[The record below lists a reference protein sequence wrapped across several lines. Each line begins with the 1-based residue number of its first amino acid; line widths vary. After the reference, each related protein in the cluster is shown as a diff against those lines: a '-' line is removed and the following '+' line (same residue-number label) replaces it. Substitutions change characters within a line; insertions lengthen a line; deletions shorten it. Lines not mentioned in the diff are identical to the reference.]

1 MMACAGIDLKCSGG
15 TSLSLST
22 DDGGS
27 NSSDAGGSSVSDSSP
42 IRDESCWT
50 SCDGLVSEQDGVID
64 RPSAPQI
71 LNSRMLAL
79 PQESL
84 ELVSYQRA
92 GNEAL
97 PAGVAQGI
105 VSVENLIESVQQLLT
120 TMTETSV
127 ADARAKAP
135 HETEVPVGTSF
146 IRALESAAKERN
158 PQQLQDPLM
167 PQKVTAFG
175 LLSMGTQMSGL
186 AGMTPQATPQQGQGG
201 SKAQPPTAQFEEIS
215 QRQKPQSTKNKQ
227 RPNSAAQTPQ
237 TSATQQTEQV
247 REKFRHEFVK
257 TRLCCFELMGCCKKG
272 TQCPFAHGSED
283 LRSCPDLTK
292 TSICHKWTRGCCPLP
307 AERCRYAHGASDRL

>member
-1 MMACAGIDLKCSGG
+1 
-15 TSLSLST
+15 
-22 DDGGS
+22 
-27 NSSDAGGSSVSDSSP
+27 
-42 IRDESCWT
+42 
-50 SCDGLVSEQDGVID
+50 
-64 RPSAPQI
+64 
-71 LNSRMLAL
+71 MLAL

-120 TMTETSV
+120 TMSDVAV
-127 ADARAKAP
+127 ADARANAP
-135 HETEVPVGTSF
+135 HETEVPVGSSF
-146 IRALESAAKERN
+146 LHALKTGAKERN
-158 PQQLQDPLM
+158 RAQQLQDHVM
-167 PQKVTAFG
+167 PQKG
-175 LLSMGTQMSGL
+175 SE
-186 AGMTPQATPQQGQGG
+186 AGVHGRTPQATPQKRHGG
-201 SKAQPPTAQFEEIS
+201 SKAQQNALHEP
-215 QRQKPQSTKNKQ
+215 QRQKSLSAKNVR
-227 RPNSAAQTPQ
+227 RPTSVAQTPQ
-237 TSATQQTEQV
+237 MDQMSD
-247 REKFRHEFVK
+247 KFRNEFVK

>member
-1 MMACAGIDLKCSGG
+1 
-15 TSLSLST
+15 
-22 DDGGS
+22 
-27 NSSDAGGSSVSDSSP
+27 VSDSSP

-120 TMTETSV
+120 TMSDV
-127 ADARAKAP
+127 ADARAHAP
-135 HETEVPVGTSF
+135 HETEVPVGSSF
-146 IRALESAAKERN
+146 LHALETAARERN
-158 PQQLQDPLM
+158 GAQQSPDPLM
-167 PQKVTAFG
+167 PLKVNTFCLGIGTEAG
-175 LLSMGTQMSGL
+175 LDGR
-186 AGMTPQATPQQGQGG
+186 TPQTTPQKRQGG
-201 SKAQPPTAQFEEIS
+201 SKAQQIALHEP
-215 QRQKPQSTKNKQ
+215 QRQKSLSAKNVRRPTSVAQAPQVDQMSD
-227 RPNSAAQTPQ
+227 
-237 TSATQQTEQV
+237 
-247 REKFRHEFVK
+247 KFRNEFVK

-272 TQCPFAHGSED
+272 TQCPFAHGSVD